1 MNNFL
6 SKPNL
11 FGELPFI
18 SFTFSESLINFGTGI
33 GNLITLGSGYLG
45 SNGLVC
51 LLDLFFSHFGLDFS
65 ISSLVK
71 LKETLLV

>member
-1 MNNFL
+1 MKNFL
-6 SKPNL
+6 SKSDL
-11 FGELPFI
+11 FVVLLFI
-18 SFTFSESLINFGTGI
+18 FFTFSESLINFGTGI
-33 GNLITLGSGYLG
+33 VNLITLGSGYLG

-51 LLDLFFSHFGLDFS
+51 LLDLFFSHLGLDFS